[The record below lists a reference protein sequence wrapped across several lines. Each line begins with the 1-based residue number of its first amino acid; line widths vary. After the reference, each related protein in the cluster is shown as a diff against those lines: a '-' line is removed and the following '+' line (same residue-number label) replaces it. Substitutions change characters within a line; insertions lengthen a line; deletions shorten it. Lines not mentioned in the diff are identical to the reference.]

1 MNPLQ
6 IMAELIN
13 NGTLSLVLVAIFVI
27 LLYRW
32 SSSTSTSSTKKSP
45 PSPPKLPV
53 IGNLHQLGSPLHRS
67 LQALSQI
74 HGPLMLLHFGS
85 VPVLVVSSAEA
96 AREIMKTHDLAF
108 SGRPKSTASEKL
120 LYNYKD
126 VAFAP
131 YGEYWRQVKSICVL
145 NLLSNKRVRSFRGVR
160 EDETKAMITKI
171 RETSTSGGV
180 VNLRTMLM
188 TLTNDVVSRVAL
200 GRKYY
205 SDPGFKEL
213 SVEFTELVGSLNI
226 GDYIPWLA
234 WLSRASGLDAKLVK
248 LAKRYDDFLERVLQE
263 HIDKSSNTTSNTNG
277 HGHVLIDENQNEDNK
292 DFVDVLL
299 EIQQENLLGFC
310 LDRVSVKAVILD
322 MFLAGTDTTGT
333 LLEWAMAEILK
344 HPRVMSKLQKE
355 VRGVSKEEDEI
366 LTEDDLVDMHYLKA
380 VIKEVLRLHPPFTLL
395 LPRMSTQDVKI
406 NGYNIEANTQV
417 LVNAWQ
423 IGRDPK
429 SYNHKPEE
437 FEPERF
443 MNDNSGLSY
452 IGNDFQFIPFGAGRR
467 VCPGIQFATTVNEIA
482 LANLLHKFDW
492 TLAGGIRNADL
503 DMTESSGLTIHKK
516 YPLQAVPIP
525 YSSA

>member
-1 MNPLQ
+1 
-6 IMAELIN
+6 
-13 NGTLSLVLVAIFVI
+13 
-27 LLYRW
+27 
-32 SSSTSTSSTKKSP
+32 
-45 PSPPKLPV
+45 
-53 IGNLHQLGSPLHRS
+53 
-67 LQALSQI
+67 
-74 HGPLMLLHFGS
+74 
-85 VPVLVVSSAEA
+85 
-96 AREIMKTHDLAF
+96 
-108 SGRPKSTASEKL
+108 
-120 LYNYKD
+120 
-126 VAFAP
+126 
-131 YGEYWRQVKSICVL
+131 
-145 NLLSNKRVRSFRGVR
+145 
-160 EDETKAMITKI
+160 
-171 RETSTSGGV
+171 
-180 VNLRTMLM
+180 
-188 TLTNDVVSRVAL
+188 
-200 GRKYY
+200 
-205 SDPGFKEL
+205 
-213 SVEFTELVGSLNI
+213 
-226 GDYIPWLA
+226 
-234 WLSRASGLDAKLVK
+234 
-248 LAKRYDDFLERVLQE
+248 
-263 HIDKSSNTTSNTNG
+263 
-277 HGHVLIDENQNEDNK
+277 
-292 DFVDVLL
+292 
-299 EIQQENLLGFC
+299 
-310 LDRVSVKAVILD
+310 

-380 VIKEVLRLHPPFTLL
+380 VIKEALRLHPPFTLL